1 MTGEKG
7 GLLAGLRAEALK
19 SRHAAPVRLAVLM
32 ALPMPLLGAMPYR
45 GVQIFS
51 AWNYWYALFLPV
63 ALSLVVACVARADAR
78 TRMRGLLGLGFPLG
92 RAWWAK
98 ALWCLALCT
107 LSNLVVFGIYLAGSA
122 FSSQGLT
129 VAGTL
134 TMLLC
139 ALVNTV
145 TAAWMIPAGLFLTA
159 RLGMLAGIFCPL
171 AAQLVGGFAWSLVPL
186 PQLFPPSAS
195 MVIPTS
201 FIPVLPS
208 GEPLAADMALGGA
221 LTAALRGEVMAMTRP
236 SDATPRMTLPRA
248 LLSEALR
255 LARSPLTAVH
265 LVCGLAA
272 GLACGEYFS
281 VTRWD
286 PALGAD
292 AYAQF
297 LGALMPLM
305 SAIVCGLAVDEERA
319 AGRLANL
326 TAVPSRGR
334 AVAAK
339 LLALAALGAGAL
351 AVALGVFGAVLAVA
365 GRLPLGPAP
374 LAAAWAGIVLG
385 SLPLY
390 ALGLGVAL
398 RLGRNAAIGA
408 GAAGMLLAFFSVG
421 GLAHGLMTGELTGAL
436 ATPLSW
442 VPLAWPA
449 RLGSLGV
456 EAFIDAARA
465 AGPLLTTAL
474 AGLVLTLLA
483 DAVLLAWFC
492 RFEDG
497 RADA

>member
-1 MTGEKG
+1 MGYMLETRGLTKRFGRGDQAQDAVADVSLHIREGEVYGLLGPNGAGKSTTLKMICGMLRPTAGEILFAGHAWRREDLYAIGSLIEEAPLYPNLTARENLRVRTTLLGLPESRIDEVLAAVDLADTGKKRAGRFSMGMRQRLGLALALIARPRLLVLDEPTNGLDPIGIEELRDQIRGFAAAGTTVIVSSHILSEVQQMADTIGIIYGGRLAYEDALRPGQDLEELFMSVCREGRRARGGGGMTGEKG

-63 ALSLVVACVARADAR
+63 SLSLVVACVARADTR

-129 VAGTL
+129 AAGTL

-139 ALVNTV
+139 ALANTV

-171 AAQLVGGFAWSLVPL
+171 AAQLVGEFAWSLMPL

-221 LTAALRGEVMAMTRP
+221 LTADGML
-236 SDATPRMTLPRA
+236 TL
-248 LLSEALR
+248 
-255 LARSPLTAVH
+255 
-265 LVCGLAA
+265 A
-272 GLACGEYFS
+272 GLAVC
-281 VTRWD
+281 
-286 PALGAD
+286 ALA
-292 AYAQF
+292 F
-297 LGALMPLM
+297 
-305 SAIVCGLAVDEERA
+305 A
-319 AGRLANL
+319 AL
-326 TAVPSRGR
+326 TA
-334 AVAAK
+334 
-339 LLALAALGAGAL
+339 
-351 AVALGVFGAVLAVA
+351 
-365 GRLPLGPAP
+365 
-374 LAAAWAGIVLG
+374 
-385 SLPLY
+385 
-390 ALGLGVAL
+390 
-398 RLGRNAAIGA
+398 A
-408 GAAGMLLAFFSVG
+408 GAAWF
-421 GLAHGLMTGELTGAL
+421 
-436 ATPLSW
+436 
-442 VPLAWPA
+442 A
-449 RLGSLGV
+449 RS
-456 EAFIDAARA
+456 EER
-465 AGPLLTTAL
+465 
-474 AGLVLTLLA
+474 
-483 DAVLLAWFC
+483 
-492 RFEDG
+492 
-497 RADA
+497 

>member
-129 VAGTL
+129 AAGTL

-139 ALVNTV
+139 ALANTV

-171 AAQLVGGFAWSLVPL
+171 AAQLVGGFAWSLMPL

-221 LTAALRGEVMAMTRP
+221 LTALWSTPPSTRARAWRFPATSRADTSSSRSPTTDRASLPPP
-236 SDATPRMTLPRA
+236 SNAAVSASSQTTPPAPRA
-248 LLSEALR
+248 TEAATTGSASTPPPR
-255 LARSPLTAVH
+255 PRAPTGAPSRSPTA
-265 LVCGLAA
+265 
-272 GLACGEYFS
+272 
-281 VTRWD
+281 
-286 PALGAD
+286 P
-292 AYAQF
+292 
-297 LGALMPLM
+297 
-305 SAIVCGLAVDEERA
+305 RA
-319 AGRLANL
+319 AR
-326 TAVPSRGR
+326 
-334 AVAAK
+334 
-339 LLALAALGAGAL
+339 
-351 AVALGVFGAVLAVA
+351 
-365 GRLPLGPAP
+365 
-374 LAAAWAGIVLG
+374 
-385 SLPLY
+385 
-390 ALGLGVAL
+390 
-398 RLGRNAAIGA
+398 
-408 GAAGMLLAFFSVG
+408 
-421 GLAHGLMTGELTGAL
+421 
-436 ATPLSW
+436 
-442 VPLAWPA
+442 
-449 RLGSLGV
+449 
-456 EAFIDAARA
+456 
-465 AGPLLTTAL
+465 
-474 AGLVLTLLA
+474 
-483 DAVLLAWFC
+483 
-492 RFEDG
+492 
-497 RADA
+497 

>member
-63 ALSLVVACVARADAR
+63 SLSLVVACVARADAR
-78 TRMRGLLGLGFPLG
+78 TRMRGLLGLGFPLR

-98 ALWCLALCT
+98 ALWCLALCA

-139 ALVNTV
+139 ALANTV

-171 AAQLVGGFAWSLVPL
+171 ATQLVGGFAWSLMPL

-221 LTAALRGEVMAMTRP
+221 LAADGML
-236 SDATPRMTLPRA
+236 TL
-248 LLSEALR
+248 
-255 LARSPLTAVH
+255 
-265 LVCGLAA
+265 A
-272 GLACGEYFS
+272 GLAVC
-281 VTRWD
+281 
-286 PALGAD
+286 ALA
-292 AYAQF
+292 F
-297 LGALMPLM
+297 
-305 SAIVCGLAVDEERA
+305 A
-319 AGRLANL
+319 AL
-326 TAVPSRGR
+326 TA
-334 AVAAK
+334 
-339 LLALAALGAGAL
+339 
-351 AVALGVFGAVLAVA
+351 
-365 GRLPLGPAP
+365 
-374 LAAAWAGIVLG
+374 
-385 SLPLY
+385 
-390 ALGLGVAL
+390 
-398 RLGRNAAIGA
+398 A
-408 GAAGMLLAFFSVG
+408 GAAWF
-421 GLAHGLMTGELTGAL
+421 
-436 ATPLSW
+436 
-442 VPLAWPA
+442 A
-449 RLGSLGV
+449 RS
-456 EAFIDAARA
+456 EER
-465 AGPLLTTAL
+465 
-474 AGLVLTLLA
+474 
-483 DAVLLAWFC
+483 
-492 RFEDG
+492 
-497 RADA
+497 

>member
-51 AWNYWYALFLPV
+51 AWNYWYALFLLV

-98 ALWCLALCT
+98 ALWCLA
-107 LSNLVVFGIYLAGSA
+107 GSA

-129 VAGTL
+129 AAGTL

-139 ALVNTV
+139 ALANTV

-221 LTAALRGEVMAMTRP
+221 LAADGML
-236 SDATPRMTLPRA
+236 TL
-248 LLSEALR
+248 
-255 LARSPLTAVH
+255 T
-265 LVCGLAA
+265 
-272 GLACGEYFS
+272 
-281 VTRWD
+281 
-286 PALGAD
+286 
-292 AYAQF
+292 
-297 LGALMPLM
+297 
-305 SAIVCGLAVDEERA
+305 GLAVCALAFA
-319 AGRLANL
+319 AL
-326 TAVPSRGR
+326 TA
-334 AVAAK
+334 
-339 LLALAALGAGAL
+339 
-351 AVALGVFGAVLAVA
+351 
-365 GRLPLGPAP
+365 
-374 LAAAWAGIVLG
+374 
-385 SLPLY
+385 
-390 ALGLGVAL
+390 
-398 RLGRNAAIGA
+398 A
-408 GAAGMLLAFFSVG
+408 GAAWF
-421 GLAHGLMTGELTGAL
+421 
-436 ATPLSW
+436 
-442 VPLAWPA
+442 A
-449 RLGSLGV
+449 RS
-456 EAFIDAARA
+456 EER
-465 AGPLLTTAL
+465 
-474 AGLVLTLLA
+474 
-483 DAVLLAWFC
+483 
-492 RFEDG
+492 
-497 RADA
+497 

>member
-78 TRMRGLLGLGFPLG
+78 TRMRGLLGLGFPLR

-98 ALWCLALCT
+98 ALWCLALCA

-221 LTAALRGEVMAMTRP
+221 LAADGMLTLAGLAVCALAFARSRRRARPGSRAPRRGDGRDTTLRPDATHDSLAGPALRGPAP
-236 SDATPRMTLPRA
+236 GALP
-248 LLSEALR
+248 
-255 LARSPLTAVH
+255 ARSGAPRLRPGQPV
-265 LVCGLAA
+265 LPAA
-272 GLACGEYFS
+272 S
-281 VTRWD
+281 TS
-286 PALGAD
+286 P
-292 AYAQF
+292 
-297 LGALMPLM
+297 
-305 SAIVCGLAVDEERA
+305 
-319 AGRLANL
+319 
-326 TAVPSRGR
+326 
-334 AVAAK
+334 
-339 LLALAALGAGAL
+339 
-351 AVALGVFGAVLAVA
+351 
-365 GRLPLGPAP
+365 
-374 LAAAWAGIVLG
+374 
-385 SLPLY
+385 
-390 ALGLGVAL
+390 
-398 RLGRNAAIGA
+398 
-408 GAAGMLLAFFSVG
+408 
-421 GLAHGLMTGELTGAL
+421 
-436 ATPLSW
+436 
-442 VPLAWPA
+442 
-449 RLGSLGV
+449 
-456 EAFIDAARA
+456 
-465 AGPLLTTAL
+465 
-474 AGLVLTLLA
+474 
-483 DAVLLAWFC
+483 
-492 RFEDG
+492 
-497 RADA
+497 

>member
-63 ALSLVVACVARADAR
+63 SLSLVVACVARADAR

-129 VAGTL
+129 AAGTL

-139 ALVNTV
+139 ALANTV

-159 RLGMLAGIFCPL
+159 RLGM
-171 AAQLVGGFAWSLVPL
+171 LVGGFAWSLVPL

-221 LTAALRGEVMAMTRP
+221 LAADGML
-236 SDATPRMTLPRA
+236 TL
-248 LLSEALR
+248 
-255 LARSPLTAVH
+255 
-265 LVCGLAA
+265 A
-272 GLACGEYFS
+272 GLAVC
-281 VTRWD
+281 
-286 PALGAD
+286 
-292 AYAQF
+292 
-297 LGALMPLM
+297 
-305 SAIVCGLAVDEERA
+305 AIAFA
-319 AGRLANL
+319 AL
-326 TAVPSRGR
+326 TA
-334 AVAAK
+334 
-339 LLALAALGAGAL
+339 
-351 AVALGVFGAVLAVA
+351 
-365 GRLPLGPAP
+365 
-374 LAAAWAGIVLG
+374 
-385 SLPLY
+385 
-390 ALGLGVAL
+390 
-398 RLGRNAAIGA
+398 A
-408 GAAGMLLAFFSVG
+408 GAAWF
-421 GLAHGLMTGELTGAL
+421 
-436 ATPLSW
+436 
-442 VPLAWPA
+442 A
-449 RLGSLGV
+449 RS
-456 EAFIDAARA
+456 EER
-465 AGPLLTTAL
+465 
-474 AGLVLTLLA
+474 
-483 DAVLLAWFC
+483 
-492 RFEDG
+492 
-497 RADA
+497 